1 MLEHP
6 TADRSFYEK
15 MLASHTLRHGVPNDQ
30 QREEL
35 RELASSL
42 VEQLGITVEFSSRTR
57 GRSPVEWTPS
67 RQTAGW
73 AATTPSSRV
82 VRRFSTRPEYDD

>member
-15 MLASHTLRHGVPNDQ
+15 MLASHTLRHGVPTDR
-30 QREEL
+30 QRNEL
-35 RELASSL
+35 RELASGL

-57 GRSPVEWTPS
+57 GRSPSEWTPS
-67 RQTAGW
+67 RQSAEW
-73 AATTPSSRV
+73 AANTPSSRV
-82 VRRFSTRPEYDD
+82 MRRFSTRSEDDE